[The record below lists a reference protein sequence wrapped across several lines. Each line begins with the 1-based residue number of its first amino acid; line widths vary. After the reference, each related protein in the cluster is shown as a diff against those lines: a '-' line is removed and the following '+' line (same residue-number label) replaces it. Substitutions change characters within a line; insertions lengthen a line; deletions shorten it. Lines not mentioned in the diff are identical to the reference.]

1 MLKAFAVLLFA
12 AALIAAQA
20 PGGTGSTRRKATIKT
35 VAKTTSAQPLTIP
48 PDAMANPNGSYSWTD
63 KQGKR
68 WIFVKTPFGVMKN
81 EAVSSPSD
89 STALTGVKAYADGD
103 KVRFERATPFGPMKW
118 EKNKADL
125 TDEERA
131 LLPGQSAKQD

>member
-1 MLKAFAVLLFA
+1 MLKAFAVLLFT
-12 AALIAAQA
+12 AALVAAQA
-20 PGGTGSTRRKATIKT
+20 PGGTGATGRKATNKT
-35 VAKTTSAQPLTIP
+35 AVKTTTAQPLTIP
-48 PDAMANPNGSYSWTD
+48 ADAMANPNGSYSWTD

-68 WIFVKTPFGVMKN
+68 WIFVKTPFGVMKQ
-81 EAVSSPSD
+81 EAVPPPSD
-89 STALTGVKAYADGD
+89 SNALTGMKAYADGD

-131 LLPGQSAKQD
+131 LLTGESAKQD